1 MTLKK
6 SIPRIIGNKL
16 QDNDGIGLF
25 LKDKFFGTV
34 KENKVIIVISQIF
47 DNEID
52 LAVEKFIKNIN

>member
-6 SIPRIIGNKL
+6 SIHRIIGNKL